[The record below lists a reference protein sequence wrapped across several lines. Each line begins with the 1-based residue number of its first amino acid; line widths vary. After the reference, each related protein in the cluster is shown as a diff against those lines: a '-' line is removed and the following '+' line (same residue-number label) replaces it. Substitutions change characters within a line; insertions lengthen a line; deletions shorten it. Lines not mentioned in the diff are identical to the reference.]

1 MLRWPCELGDRKVAG
16 SITSRLITIDENHST
31 SYCRYYFIASLAKM
45 HLIPGFLDDIFETI
59 FLRFFWWKYR
69 SYEASSLTIAVREV
83 SPLDYN
89 YIPFTH
95 RSC

>member
-1 MLRWPCELGDRKVAG
+1 MLRWPCGLGERKVAG

-45 HLIPGFLDDIFETI
+45 HWIPGLLDDTCIFETI
-59 FLRFFWWKYR
+59 FLRFIGGNI
-69 SYEASSLTIAVREV
+69 EASSLTIAVHEV